1 MPLGGAGSGY
11 GVASLAGSA
20 GNVSLLLF
28 QAPSPGGQVTPA
40 EARPPLSGCPVLV
53 LGSGRLGCFGRP
65 HPVGLRFLN

>member
-1 MPLGGAGSGY
+1 MPLGGAGSGS

-53 LGSGRLGCFGRP
+53 LGSDTDDVVVDDPLAMG
-65 HPVGLRFLN
+65 